1 MKDRI
6 ELFLAP
12 GSCSPLAPGRRFQEL
27 RHAIAKRAYDMF
39 ASRGFTHGHDLR
51 DWLLAETE
59 LVRPISIEMSE
70 TETELTVKAGLAG
83 FEQKDIDVRVEPRR
97 LFIAGDRQEK
107 SDQPETDKTR
117 IVYSEWKTN
126 RMFRT
131 IDLPAEVDPDKVRA
145 SMSNGVLQISMPK
158 RETSKKVPIEGKAAK
173 PPEP

>member
-12 GSCSPLAPGRRFQEL
+12 GSCCPPSPGRRFQEL

-70 TETELTVKAGLAG
+70 TETELTVKAGLPG
-83 FEQKDIDVRVEPRR
+83 FAEKDIDVRVEPRR
-97 LFIAGDRQEK
+97 LFIAGDREEK
-107 SDQPETDKTR
+107 SEQPEKDKS

-126 RMFRT
+126 RIFRT
-131 IDLPAEVDPDKVRA
+131 IDLPAEVDPDKATA
-145 SMSNGVLQISMPK
+145 SMSNGVLQITMPK
-158 RETSKKVPIEGKAAK
+158 KEPSKKVTIEAK
-173 PPEP
+173 VA